1 MLNGDVKMNFYDE
14 NAQEFFNGT
23 VNADISHNYEK
34 FVELLPEN
42 AYILD
47 VGCGSGRETKV
58 FMDLGFNVFAFDW
71 SVEMCKLASKHTGI
85 DVKHMLVQD
94 IDFEDEFDGIWAY
107 ASLLHVPSDEMESV
121 LLKLKKALKSNGIF
135 CASFKHGEFEGQR
148 EGRYYTDL
156 TEEVAA
162 ELFEKVGFKVLKTWL
177 SDDVRKE
184 RSDLKWTNIIV
195 KKE

>member
-1 MLNGDVKMNFYDE
+1 MLNEDVKMNFYDE

-58 FMDLGFNVFAFDW
+58 FMDLGFNVFAFDG
-71 SVEMCKLASKHTGI
+71 SVEMCKLASEHTGI

-94 IDFEDEFDGIWAY
+94 IDFEDEF
-107 ASLLHVPSDEMESV
+107 
-121 LLKLKKALKSNGIF
+121 
-135 CASFKHGEFEGQR
+135 
-148 EGRYYTDL
+148 
-156 TEEVAA
+156 EE
-162 ELFEKVGFKVLKTWL
+162 E
-177 SDDVRKE
+177 
-184 RSDLKWTNIIV
+184 
-195 KKE
+195 

>member
-1 MLNGDVKMNFYDE
+1 MNFYDE

-58 FMDLGFNVFAFDW
+58 FMDLGFNVFAFDG

-94 IDFEDEFDGIWAY
+94 IDFEDEF
-107 ASLLHVPSDEMESV
+107 
-121 LLKLKKALKSNGIF
+121 NGIF

>member
-58 FMDLGFNVFAFDW
+58 FLDLGFNVFAFDG
-71 SVEMCKLASKHTGI
+71 SVEMCKLASEHTGI

-94 IDFEDEFDGIWAY
+94 IDFEDEFDGIWLMHHFY
-107 ASLLHVPSDEMESV
+107 MFQVM
-121 LLKLKKALKSNGIF
+121 NWNQY
-135 CASFKHGEFEGQR
+135 C
-148 EGRYYTDL
+148 
-156 TEEVAA
+156 
-162 ELFEKVGFKVLKTWL
+162 
-177 SDDVRKE
+177 
-184 RSDLKWTNIIV
+184 
-195 KKE
+195 